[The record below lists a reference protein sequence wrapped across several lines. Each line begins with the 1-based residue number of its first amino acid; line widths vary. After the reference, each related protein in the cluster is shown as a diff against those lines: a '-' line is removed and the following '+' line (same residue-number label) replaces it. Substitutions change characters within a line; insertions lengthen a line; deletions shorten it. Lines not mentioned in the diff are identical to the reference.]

1 MSDNDKQ
8 AGSSDDLELGN
19 IGRAIADDVVIEYL
33 LEVLGTPTPLNIL
46 QAKMEEFT
54 IGSKETIL
62 DHLDKS
68 PRFPGDSELYHLT
81 INDDFVKRV
90 RYWKRRMK

>member
-1 MSDNDKQ
+1 MSDYDKQ

-33 LEVLGTPTPLNIL
+33 LKVLGTPTPLKIL
-46 QAKMEEFT
+46 QAKMEEFA
-54 IGSKETIL
+54 IDSKEMVPGY
-62 DHLDKS
+62 LDKS
-68 PRFPGDSELYHLT
+68 PRYPGDSEPYHLT
-81 INDDFVKRV
+81 INNDFVKRV